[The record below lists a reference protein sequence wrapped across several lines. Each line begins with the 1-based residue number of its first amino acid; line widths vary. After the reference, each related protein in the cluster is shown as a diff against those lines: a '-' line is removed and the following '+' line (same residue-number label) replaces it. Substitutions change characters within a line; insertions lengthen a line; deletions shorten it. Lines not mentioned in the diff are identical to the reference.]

1 MTARLRVPD
10 SAVPLS
16 VAIYLALFALAS
28 AQFSLPAGPLATV
41 PVVLAAWS
49 RGRRGVL
56 WVSLGLI
63 AGHGLLALL
72 GPAYALEGY
81 ELAWGA
87 LLLALGFGLGAVRDL
102 GERERAALSAAE
114 QRFERALREAH
125 DVLWEWDMVS
135 GSAFFS
141 SRFQELVGSGRPTLP
156 TRISEWFERVHPEE
170 LEPLHSAIEEHRRG
184 ESERFEHVHRLRRH
198 DGSYVWVA
206 AGGLITRN
214 AQGEPIRM
222 TGWLSDVTE
231 QRRSEAQL
239 RRLALQDAL
248 TGLPNRVLFMDRLEQ
263 AHERARRRQR
273 DYAVVLVDLDRFKVI
288 NDSFGH
294 ALGDLLLM
302 KVARILR
309 DTVRPGDTIA
319 RLGGDEFV
327 ILLEELDQPEQADEI
342 ANEVLGTLVQ
352 PIEVDGHRVVVGASI
367 GMSRGSGQRGA
378 LRPEEILREADIAM
392 YKAKSMGGERVD
404 VYDPNG
410 QNNLAER
417 LDLENELRRA
427 LDGETLHV
435 HYQPI
440 VDVEAGVVVG
450 FEALARWHHP
460 RLGPV
465 SPGKF
470 IPIAEELGLIDR
482 LGECVLRVA
491 CRDAAKL
498 KRSFP
503 DAAPFRMGV
512 NLSVAQL
519 AHTDLCARVAQAL
532 AESGLTAD
540 YLGLEITESGLLEDT
555 EGAVRIFSQLQEMG
569 VRLSMD
575 DFGTGYSSLHY
586 LRRFRIDTLKIDGSF
601 VRDMEHTAGEEICAT
616 IINLGKDLGL
626 SVVAEG
632 VEHPEEL
639 QRLRRLGG
647 RYAQGFL
654 LSRPL
659 PFEQLCAWLESM
671 PGWRMKMAS

>member
-1 MTARLRVPD
+1 MGRRQRKCLLFGTLSGLAGAGGPALTAR
-10 SAVPLS
+10 
-16 VAIYLALFALAS
+16 
-28 AQFSLPAGPLATV
+28 
-41 PVVLAAWS
+41 
-49 RGRRGVL
+49 
-56 WVSLGLI
+56 I
-63 AGHGLLALL
+63 A
-72 GPAYALEGY
+72 
-81 ELAWGA
+81 
-87 LLLALGFGLGAVRDL
+87 
-102 GERERAALSAAE
+102 
-114 QRFERALREAH
+114 
-125 DVLWEWDMVS
+125 
-135 GSAFFS
+135 
-141 SRFQELVGSGRPTLP
+141 
-156 TRISEWFERVHPEE
+156 EWFDRVHPDE
-170 LEPLHSAIEEHRRG
+170 LEPLQRAVEEHRRG

-206 AGGLITRN
+206 AGGLMARDE
-214 AQGEPIRM
+214 QGEPVRM

-273 DYAVVLVDLDRFKVI
+273 EYAVLLVDLDRFKVI

-294 ALGDLLLM
+294 AMGDLLLM

-327 ILLEELDQPEQADEI
+327 ILLEDLERPEQADEI
-342 ANEVLGTLVQ
+342 ANEVLSTLVQ
-352 PIEVDGHRVVVGASI
+352 PVEVDGHRVVVGASV
-367 GMSRGSGQRGA
+367 GMSRGGGREA
-378 LRPEEILREADIAM
+378 PRPEEILREADIAM

-404 VYDPNG
+404 VFDPNA
-410 QNNLAER
+410 QSNLAER

-440 VDVEAGVVVG
+440 VDVEHGVVVG

-470 IPIAEELGLIDR
+470 IPIAEESGLIDR

-503 DAAPFRMGV
+503 DASPFRMGV

-519 AHTDLCARVAQAL
+519 AHTDLCERVARAL
-532 AESGLTAD
+532 CDSELTAD
-540 YLGLEITESGLLEDT
+540 YLSLEITESGLLEDT
-555 EGAVRIFSQLQEMG
+555 DGAVRIFSELQAMG

-575 DFGTGYSSLHY
+575 DFGTGYSSLQY
-586 LRRFRIDTLKIDGSF
+586 LRRFRIDTLKNRRLLRARHGTRRGRGDLRHHHQPGQGPGLECGRRGRGASRRAPALASPRWPLRAGLLALASAALRAALCLAREHAGLAHEDG
-601 VRDMEHTAGEEICAT
+601 E
-616 IINLGKDLGL
+616 
-626 SVVAEG
+626 
-632 VEHPEEL
+632 
-639 QRLRRLGG
+639 LRRLRLAVAPDLFAFGFHDHVRVVARPVPHLRWAAGARSG
-647 RYAQGFL
+647 RSVRHGAWVGRARRRAAAVREEGVARAAEGRIQSVGPHIPARDL
-654 LSRPL
+654 LSR
-659 PFEQLCAWLESM
+659 
-671 PGWRMKMAS
+671 